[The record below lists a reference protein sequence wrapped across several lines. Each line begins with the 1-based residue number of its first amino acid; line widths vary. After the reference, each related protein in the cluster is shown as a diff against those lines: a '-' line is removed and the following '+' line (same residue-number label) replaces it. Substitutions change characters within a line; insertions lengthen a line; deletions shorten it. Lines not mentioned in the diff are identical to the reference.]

1 MPPKKGRAP
10 RSSGALGEEGQ
21 APLSSELGT
30 AEERRFHSTTGAG
43 INLPA
48 GLRHQIDADFTALRS
63 QTNEQISRRDAR
75 KAKRGLKKQKRAAHF
90 SKGSQNSAAP
100 HLQSPDGQLDR
111 QSEQDTKRR
120 RKLQSTRDTGQ
131 KEDVRKRKASGAETA
146 LPSKKTKIAK
156 KTKASDAA
164 AQQDLDTAFP
174 WMQGGGDDDDDD
186 REIARLE
193 KLIGKKKKSDNDGLD
208 DIIGLSKRITAR
220 CKGNAAR
227 SDGDDD
233 RWGEED
239 EAETEDEAED
249 VSGAAEADDGE
260 DGWAEQDE
268 DDDDDEDIS
277 MGERQPSKKTKIA
290 KKTKASASTAKQD
303 LDTAFP
309 WMQDGGDDDDD
320 DREIARLE
328 KLIGKKK
335 KSNNDGLDDIIGLSK
350 RITARCKGN
359 AARGDG
365 GDDRWGEEDEAETED
380 EADVGMDE
388 GDDGSSVSEKCDGDD
403 DDDDDDDG
411 SDGSEFEAD
420 GQHHSDDD
428 DEEEE
433 ELADSSNGER
443 GSKPAKVTIR
453 EGLTSKYV
461 PPALRGSSTAS
472 SLRFVVRGYLNK
484 LAPANIGS
492 VQRNG

>member
-131 KEDVRKRKASGAETA
+131 KEDVSTKEKRKASGAETA

-193 KLIGKKKKSDNDGLD
+193 KLIGKKKKS
-208 DIIGLSKRITAR
+208 
-220 CKGNAAR
+220 
-227 SDGDDD
+227 
-233 RWGEED
+233 
-239 EAETEDEAED
+239 
-249 VSGAAEADDGE
+249 
-260 DGWAEQDE
+260 
-268 DDDDDEDIS
+268 
-277 MGERQPSKKTKIA
+277 
-290 KKTKASASTAKQD
+290 
-303 LDTAFP
+303 
-309 WMQDGGDDDDD
+309 
-320 DREIARLE
+320 
-328 KLIGKKK
+328 
-335 KSNNDGLDDIIGLSK
+335 NNDGLDDIIGLSK

-365 GDDRWGEEDEAETED
+365 GDDRWGEEDEAETEA

-420 GQHHSDDD
+420 GQHHSDDEE
-428 DEEEE
+428 EEEE